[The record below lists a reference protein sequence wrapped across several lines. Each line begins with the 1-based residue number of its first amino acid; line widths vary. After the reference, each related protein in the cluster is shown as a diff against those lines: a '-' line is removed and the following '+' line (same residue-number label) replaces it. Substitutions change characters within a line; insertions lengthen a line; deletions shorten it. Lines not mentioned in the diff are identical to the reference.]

1 MAEAVKC
8 PRCDHDKTY
17 VLKTTI
23 PETKPVDLVKQ
34 RRRTCKR
41 CKRPFM
47 TFEIQEADFERLC
60 SLIQEEGPT
69 RSPLRTKSPV
79 AASLEESSKQPQPRS

>member
-1 MAEAVKC
+1 MKC
-8 PRCDHDKTY
+8 PRCDNDKTY

-23 PETKPVDLVKQ
+23 TETRSVDSAKQ

-47 TFEIQEADFERLC
+47 TFEIQEAEFERLC
-60 SLIQEEGPT
+60 NLIKLEGPT
-69 RSPLRTKSPV
+69 RSPLHVRK
-79 AASLEESSKQPQPRS
+79 LEETSDSITKTSTS